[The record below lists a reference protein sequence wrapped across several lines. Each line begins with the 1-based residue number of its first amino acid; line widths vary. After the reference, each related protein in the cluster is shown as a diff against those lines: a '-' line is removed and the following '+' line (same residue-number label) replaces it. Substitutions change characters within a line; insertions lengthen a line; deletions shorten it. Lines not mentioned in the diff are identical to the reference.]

1 MRSVA
6 AMTAFCRSAC
16 LVIENRHGM
25 HGALMWHAALVAAQS
40 PRRDMRTFDPV
51 HLSPAETAKL
61 VELTES
67 GGAMRTS
74 HGTSLTEPTGN
85 QQSMLAAYSKEEKAA
100 NLPVQEPYQVRIDH
114 QASDGRGRW
123 DSRFR
128 NQYCCGPTSSPNNG
142 PSCAAA

>member
-40 PRRDMRTFDPV
+40 PGRDMRTFDPV

-67 GGAMRTS
+67 GGCNADELWYEPDRRLPEISNLCWPHTQRRES
-74 HGTSLTEPTGN
+74 CESARAGT
-85 QQSMLAAYSKEEKAA
+85 
-100 NLPVQEPYQVRIDH
+100 LP
-114 QASDGRGRW
+114 
-123 DSRFR
+123 
-128 NQYCCGPTSSPNNG
+128 SST
-142 PSCAAA
+142 